1 MDTIAVLIPCYNE
14 SRTIEKVVADWKQTL
29 PEAAIYVY
37 DNNSSDSTD
46 ELARKAGAIVRYEY
60 QQGKGNVVRRMFREI
75 DALCYIMVDGDD
87 TYPAQAGPAMAELV
101 LSGKAD
107 MVVGDR
113 LSSTYFTENKR
124 PFHNFGNTIVR
135 SCINHLFGSEIR
147 DIMTGCRAFSYLFVK
162 TFPVLSRGFEIE
174 TEMSIHAVDKNMA
187 LKNVVVEYR
196 DRPEGSTSKLN
207 TFSDGARVLRTILR
221 LYRDYQPMRFF
232 GAAALFLT
240 LLAAVFFFPVLLEY
254 LKTGLVPRFPT
265 LIICGFCAIA
275 ALLSL
280 FTGMILQTL
289 AARNRQDFEYRLIQA
304 QKDLARSGPMPQRP
318 CPPAPARRGSFPGSS
333 AE

>member
-14 SRTIEKVVADWKQTL
+14 SRTIEKVVADWKQAL
-29 PEAAIYVY
+29 PEAVIYVY
-37 DNNSSDSTD
+37 DNNSTDSTD
-46 ELARKAGAIVRYEY
+46 ELARKAGAVVRYEY
-60 QQGKGNVVRRMFREI
+60 QQGKGSVVRRMFREI
-75 DALCYIMVDGDD
+75 DARCYIMIDGDD
-87 TYPAQAGPAMAELV
+87 TYPAQAGRAMADLV
-101 LSGKAD
+101 LSGQAD

-113 LSSTYFTENKR
+113 LSSTYFSENKR

-135 SCINHLFGSEIR
+135 GCINHLFGSEIR